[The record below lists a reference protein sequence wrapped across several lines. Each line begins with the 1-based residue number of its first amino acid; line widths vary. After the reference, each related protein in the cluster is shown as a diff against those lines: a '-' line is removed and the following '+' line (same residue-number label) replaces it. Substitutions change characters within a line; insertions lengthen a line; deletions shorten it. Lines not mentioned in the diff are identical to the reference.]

1 MTYPPGMPNQ
11 PYGYGPDAA
20 TVAFNTE
27 RRKSRRRMTLVLS
40 AIVAV
45 LVVVV
50 GLGAVKLYQDKTGN
64 ILIPALSLRAADDP
78 GPDPFTDSVV
88 LSNRVAPANIAPRG
102 TGDHGVRAVSG
113 TAPGLYGTMGGASCD
128 TAALGNSLAN
138 DPAAGAAWASVFGIR
153 RSDVPWYL
161 NTLTP
166 VVLTADTWVTNHAY
180 RSGVAQPFQSVLQRG
195 TAVYVDGAGVP
206 RAVCTCGNPLL
217 PPAAAPVGGY
227 RVVGHPWPT
236 YRTTNI
242 ERISYTVNNTTVNN
256 TTVVNTPAPLTQL
269 TVLDLLRGVNVVTAI
284 GNTLN
289 DLGPA
294 PAGMNLP
301 DPMASNGPPSFTGQ
315 AAADNGLRDGS
326 TEPAEAVVQQAED
339 NGGTPA
345 VVSPGTDGSTQADAP
360 GGSATTPESADSSTA
375 TSTPT
380 PPTDFGTSTGDAVGS
395 LTFTSGDQSVT
406 CTLPST
412 FAATEVGSDCTDGTA
427 RAFRAADLMSDA
439 VMTSVNASSDRV
451 WTLDT
456 TSGQTLSVTSAT
468 WQTLVPESTDTSETT
483 TETTTPPT
491 TTTDEPTTTEEST
504 PEETVATTET
514 TEPES
519 SVAPSE

>member
-11 PYGYGPDAA
+11 PYGYGPDGYGQDVA
-20 TVAFNTE
+20 TTRFNTE

-88 LSNRVAPANIAPRG
+88 LRNRIEPPNIAPRG
-102 TGDHGVRAVSG
+102 ASDRGVRSVSG
-113 TAPGLYGTMGGASCD
+113 TTPGLYGTTGSASCD
-128 TAALGNSLAN
+128 TAALGTSLAN
-138 DPAAGAAWASVFGIR
+138 DRAAGDAWASVFGIR
-153 RSDVPWYL
+153 RVDIPWYL

-180 RSGVAQPFQSVLQRG
+180 RGGVPAPFQSVLQRG

-227 RVVGHPWPT
+227 RVVGQPWPT

-242 ERISYTVNNTTVNN
+242 ERVSYTVNATTVNN

-269 TVLDLLRGVNVVTAI
+269 TVFDLLRGVNVVTQV
-284 GNTLN
+284 GNTLA

-326 TEPAEAVVQQAED
+326 TEPVDAVVQRAQE
-339 NGGTPA
+339 NGDTPA
-345 VVSPGTDGSTQADAP
+345 LASPGTDGTTAADAP
-360 GGSATTPESADSSTA
+360 GGSTTM
-375 TSTPT
+375 PT
-380 PPTDFGTSTGDAVGS
+380 PTDFGSSTGDAIGS
-395 LTFTSGDQSVT
+395 LTFTSDDQHVT

-412 FAATEVGSDCTDGTA
+412 FDGTEVAGDCSDGTA

-439 VMTSVNASSDRV
+439 VRAAVNTSPDRV
-451 WTLDT
+451 WTIDT
-456 TSGQTLSVTSAT
+456 TDGQSLTVTSAM
-468 WQTLVPESTDTSETT
+468 WQNLVPVTTETSATT
-483 TETTTPPT
+483 TETTA
-491 TTTDEPTTTEEST
+491 PTTTEEPTTTAAPT
-504 PEETVATTET
+504 PEETTPQET
-514 TEPES
+514 QAMTPTMES
-519 SVAPSE
+519 ESAVPSE